1 MSGKP
6 PSPPGITSRKF
17 WEETDRAN
25 EFLDEIPKSK
35 LPKPAIPTPPSL
47 EELDRRLGW
56 AEHKVH
62 EAEIGLEFAK
72 TPEDKKDAEV
82 ELNKA
87 QDRLDEINTQ
97 YEKAVRGR
105 AAGLEETKPLT
116 SATLGKKSMGKG
128 RKKKRAT
135 RKRRS
140 QKKWTSSAT
149 RRRN

>member
-17 WEETDRAN
+17 WEETERAD
-25 EFLDEIPKSK
+25 EFLDKIPKSK
-35 LPKPAIPTPPSL
+35 LPKSAIPTPPSL

-56 AEHKVH
+56 AKHKVH

-72 TPEDKKDAEV
+72 TSEDKKDAEE

-87 QDRLDEINTQ
+87 QDRLDEIKTQ
-97 YEKAVRGR
+97 YEKAVNGR
-105 AAGLEETKPLT
+105 AAGLKETEPLT

-128 RKKKRAT
+128 RKKKRTT
-135 RKRRS
+135 RKKRS

-149 RRRN
+149 RKRR